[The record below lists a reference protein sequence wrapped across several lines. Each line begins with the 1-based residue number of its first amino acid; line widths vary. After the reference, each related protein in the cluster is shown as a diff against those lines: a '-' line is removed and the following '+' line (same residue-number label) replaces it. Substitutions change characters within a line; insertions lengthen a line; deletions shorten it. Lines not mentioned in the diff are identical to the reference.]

1 MRPRLARPIP
11 VGFRRHGFRIIAAVL
26 ELLLVASALPA
37 RTSRQLSAP
46 PGDQPKP
53 EVVDR
58 VVAVVGR
65 TPILE
70 SDVTLARLVD
80 LVPVDPGTPEAER
93 RSQEVAARVRLEV
106 QYRDL
111 EISGTV
117 YRLQFD
123 TDGTVGRLV
132 KRAGG
137 KAKLAPRL
145 AAAGLSSEDVR
156 DLAVRIAA
164 VNAYVEQRLRPQVR
178 VTLPE
183 MRTAYQETL
192 ALQITAQ
199 GKEPPPFSAVRS
211 QLHRVLAEQKLND
224 LIERW
229 THEARSRL
237 DVIMLHP

>member
-1 MRPRLARPIP
+1 
-11 VGFRRHGFRIIAAVL
+11 
-26 ELLLVASALPA
+26 
-37 RTSRQLSAP
+37 
-46 PGDQPKP
+46 
-53 EVVDR
+53 VDR